1 MYKKMTKR
9 LILFFL
15 HSFLQFS
22 FCLSFTAV
30 CFHASLKL
38 TPLEVGV
45 GLLQLEVT
53 SKEGRLWLPR
63 IVKPI
68 RLFINAL
75 VSVRRGITDTFFF
88 LSVSEV
94 RLWHEIIN
102 PNTSWSNRDYHF
114 YSSCVAL
121 LFAAVVRKWSRI
133 LVPFTTCCYIFSNTV
148 MCLTAS

>member
-1 MYKKMTKR
+1 MIILYIKFLLMIKILIWLNRWLPTVPVLLGVTIK
-9 LILFFL
+9 LILYYVKENDQEITILFL

-30 CFHASLKL
+30 CFHASLQL
-38 TPLEVGV
+38 TPLELGV

-75 VSVRRGITDTFFF
+75 VSVRRRITGNFFSQRF
-88 LSVSEV
+88 RSQIMTRNNQS
-94 RLWHEIIN
+94 
-102 PNTSWSNRDYHF
+102 
-114 YSSCVAL
+114 
-121 LFAAVVRKWSRI
+121 
-133 LVPFTTCCYIFSNTV
+133 
-148 MCLTAS
+148 

>member
-1 MYKKMTKR
+1 MYTYDHLLHLIFGFNLIKSMAPNSSSFAWSDNKAH
-9 LILFFL
+9 LILCKENDQEILFL

-45 GLLQLEVT
+45 GLLRLEVT

-75 VSVRRGITDTFFF
+75 VSVRRGITGTFFSQRF
-88 LSVSEV
+88 GSQIMTLNNQS
-94 RLWHEIIN
+94 
-102 PNTSWSNRDYHF
+102 
-114 YSSCVAL
+114 
-121 LFAAVVRKWSRI
+121 
-133 LVPFTTCCYIFSNTV
+133 
-148 MCLTAS
+148 